1 MDKKQTALAAIEKF
15 IPITFR
21 LQTNLISLI
30 KTSTT
35 NVLELI
41 AFCVTKMIYLR
52 PRPQFLMLRCAYNS
66 DK

>member
-1 MDKKQTALAAIEKF
+1 MDKKQIAFAVIEKF
-15 IPITFR
+15 IPISFR
-21 LQTNLISLI
+21 LQTKLISLI

-41 AFCVTKMIYLR
+41 AYCVTEIIYLGSR
-52 PRPQFLMLRCAYNS
+52 PHFLMLRFAYNS